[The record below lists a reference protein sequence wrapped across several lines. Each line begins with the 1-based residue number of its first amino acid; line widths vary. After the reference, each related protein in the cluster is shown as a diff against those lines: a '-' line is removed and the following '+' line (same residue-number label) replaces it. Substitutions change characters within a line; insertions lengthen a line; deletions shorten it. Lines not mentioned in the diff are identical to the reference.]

1 MSILWYPKVKYVE
14 RGGGMA
20 YNYNNLWKILID
32 KKMLKKDLIA
42 QTGINA
48 ATMAKMGKELPVNLD
63 VIGRICCVLN
73 IGIGDVVEYIPDI
86 KKANEASNEL
96 NGGFQNGD

>member
-1 MSILWYPKVKYVE
+1 
-14 RGGGMA
+14 MA

-32 KKMLKKDLIA
+32 KKMLKKDLMA

-63 VIGRICCVLN
+63 VIGRICHVLN
-73 IGIGDVVEYIPDI
+73 IGIGDVVEYIPDSEVQEGCNN
-86 KKANEASNEL
+86 AQER
-96 NGGFQNGD
+96 